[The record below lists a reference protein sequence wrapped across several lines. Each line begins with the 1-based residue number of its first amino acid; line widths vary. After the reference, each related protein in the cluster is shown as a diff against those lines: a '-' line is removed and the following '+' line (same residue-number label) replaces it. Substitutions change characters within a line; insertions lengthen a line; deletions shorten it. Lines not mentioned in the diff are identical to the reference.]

1 MSIPVRIGA
10 HRVFEDRIDLVVRE
24 AGAGETVRVS
34 LRLSRA
40 AAFGLAEQLLLAR
53 KGDGDGEGVTLPDGA
68 AILEHPHPRDAAADP
83 RAPP

>member
-1 MSIPVRIGA
+1 VSNSVRIGA
-10 HRVFEDRIDLVVRE
+10 HRVFEDRIDFVVRE

-40 AAFGLAEQLLLAR
+40 AALALAGQLIAAGR
-53 KGDGDGEGVTLPDGA
+53 DEGDTVPDVP
-68 AILEHPHPRDAAADP
+68 AILEHPAPLDAAADP